1 MEEKEL
7 INDGESPLTM
17 KDVFKALKKK
27 TLVIVILLVAFLAVG
42 AMAGYFV
49 VQTEHS
55 AKASLIVTVE
65 SSKTSYVIT
74 TPDGKIYTVDSDKD
88 LDAEMKA
95 DGYAKTL
102 ASNYNALLNT
112 DNEAVFR
119 LAIEK
124 YKTTYGSKQVEN
136 LKPEDFT
143 TTFSSYVNGS
153 TLVLSFTSTMEDPE
167 NMLKCVIDAF
177 VETVGDKDGGKNIF
191 GITGGKISV
200 LSAPE
205 KIEGSVVSKIIKY
218 SVLFFVIGIAVSVC
232 VVVISAVGEKR
243 KFVNKK

>member
-7 INDGESPLTM
+7 INEGESLLTM

-27 TLVIVILLVAFLAVG
+27 TLVIVILLVAFLAAG

-49 VQTEHS
+49 VETEHS

-74 TPDGKIYTVDSDKD
+74 TPDGKTYTVDSDKD

-119 LAIEK
+119 VAIEK
-124 YKTTYGSKQVEN
+124 YKTTYPSKQAEN

-153 TLVLSFTSTMEDPE
+153 TLVLSFKSTMDDPE
-167 NMLKCVIDAF
+167 NILKCVIDAF
-177 VETVGDKDGGKNIF
+177 VETVGDNGGKNIF

-205 KIEGSVVSKIIKY
+205 KIEGSVVSKVIKY
-218 SVLFFVIGIAVSVC
+218 SVMFFVIGMAVSVC
-232 VVVISAVGEKR
+232 VVIVSAVKGK
-243 KFVNKK
+243 KVSNK

>member
-7 INDGESPLTM
+7 INEGESLLTM
-17 KDVFKALKKK
+17 KDVWRAFKKK
-27 TLVIVILLVAFLAVG
+27 LILIIVLLVAFMAVG
-42 AMAGYFV
+42 AFVGYFLAG
-49 VQTEHS
+49 TEHS

-74 TPDGKIYTVDSDKD
+74 TPDGKTYTVDSDKD

-102 ASNYNALLNT
+102 ASNYNALLNP
-112 DNEAVFR
+112 DNETVFR

-143 TTFSSYVNGS
+143 STFSSYVSGS
-153 TLVLSFTSTMEDPE
+153 TLVLSYTSTMDDPE
-167 NMLKCVIDAF
+167 NMLKCIMDAF
-177 VETVGDKDGGKNIF
+177 IETIGDKDNGKNIF
-191 GITGGKISV
+191 GISGGKISV

-205 KIEGSVVSKIIKY
+205 KIEGSVLSKLVRY
-218 SVLFFVIGIAVSVC
+218 TVMFFVVGLAVSVC
-232 VVVISAVGEKR
+232 VVIVCAVKGK
-243 KFVNKK
+243 KVSNK

>member
-7 INDGESPLTM
+7 INEGESLLTM

-27 TLVIVILLVAFLAVG
+27 ALVIVILLVAFLAAG
-42 AMAGYFV
+42 AIAGYFV

-74 TPDGKIYTVDSDKD
+74 TPDGKTYTVDSDKD
-88 LDAEMKA
+88 IDAEMKA

-124 YKTTYGSKQVEN
+124 YKTAYPSKQAED

-167 NMLKCVIDAF
+167 NILKCVIDAF

-191 GITGGKISV
+191 GKISV

-205 KIEGSVVSKIIKY
+205 KIEGSVVSKVIRY
-218 SVLFFVIGIAVSVC
+218 SVMFFVIGMAVSLC
-232 VVVISAVGEKR
+232 VVIVSAVKGK
-243 KFVNKK
+243 KVSNK

>member
-7 INDGESPLTM
+7 INEGESLLTM

-27 TLVIVILLVAFLAVG
+27 ALVIVILLVAFLAAG
-42 AMAGYFV
+42 AIAGYFV
-49 VQTEHS
+49 VETEHS

-88 LDAEMKA
+88 IDAEMKA

-124 YKTTYGSKQVEN
+124 YKTAYPSKQAED

-167 NMLKCVIDAF
+167 NILKCVIDAF
-177 VETVGDKDGGKNIF
+177 VETVGDKEGGKNIF

-205 KIEGSVVSKIIKY
+205 KIEGSVVSKVIRY
-218 SVLFFVIGIAVSVC
+218 SVMFFVIGMAVSVC
-232 VVVISAVGEKR
+232 VVIVSAVKGK
-243 KFVNKK
+243 KVSNK